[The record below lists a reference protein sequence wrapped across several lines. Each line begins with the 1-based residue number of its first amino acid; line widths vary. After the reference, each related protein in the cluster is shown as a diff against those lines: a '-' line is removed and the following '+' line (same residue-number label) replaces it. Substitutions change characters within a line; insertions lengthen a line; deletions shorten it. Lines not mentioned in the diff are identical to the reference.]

1 MARSSGFGVFIKSAM
16 SSYNLILILKMIGHL
31 KLPICIYKIINLK
44 SRPNISFFILGG
56 HLYYIEAWS
65 IISVSYRRGPTCG
78 GYRDTSRPHRK
89 PCSSSLE
96 GCPWTVCCSRWGL
109 ACACGSGRRKPDRPW
124 MTDGSSGRWRSCREL
139 SCVDTRAADLPVMR
153 DAFCV

>member
-1 MARSSGFGVFIKSAM
+1 MARSSGFGVFIKSAI
-16 SSYNLILILKMIGHL
+16 SSYNLYFILIMIWDLSLQNYQSELKAEHFL
-31 KLPICIYKIINLK
+31 
-44 SRPNISFFILGG
+44 
-56 HLYYIEAWS
+56 LYPWRYFVPCIEAWS

-78 GYRDTSRPHRK
+78 GCRDTSRPHRK
-89 PCSSSLE
+89 PCLSSLE

-124 MTDGSSGRWRSCREL
+124 MTDGSSGRWHSCREL

-153 DAFCV
+153 DTVRI